1 MNRIVML
8 LLVIAV
14 LPCTVLPANGAE
26 NLLVNGSLAA
36 TQAGFPEC
44 WEPSSHKGVVYD
56 PTGGPGG
63 KPAIVLNGDA
73 ALRVSVHQQGIRLV
87 VGEKYKLSGYIKTKG
102 CMSAGAGLIISSAR
116 SHAEDGIKGLPS
128 DSEWTLREKTIT
140 LFPSRDNEYR
150 VRIRTFGGELAFAD
164 LRLEAMSE
172 GARKG
177 SRAGLLEATAA
188 PRLVPYQPLLN
199 RIPLAKPGV
208 VFKFYGNLREKQE
221 AYEGLITLAGNRL
234 SPQTASLSE
243 GRLLVK
249 LAGLACGEHVVNIV
263 LRHRESRQPVLEVT
277 YPVRIVDLSVCDLSR
292 VERLNNLVARLLSVP
307 VEQSAS
313 SQTFTFV
320 NPRDGWIFVQL
331 AAASTPELAVR
342 IDDRE
347 LALVAVD
354 GRLEAFRE
362 LSMGP
367 HRITVSGNREAARLL
382 VHSIPEIFDYPPCD
396 SSPVKEN
403 GSYDW
408 EFMKRHILPAVTT
421 LCGGTMPD
429 NARSEAK
436 ARGLKRLASLTVL
449 DRMTDPATARELMA
463 KCRGMTKPEYDGFSC
478 DELFFDSTM
487 TDTYTKALWGL
498 HNPERRLIYT
508 WINGLPGIDALHTDF
523 LSAALNASGG
533 RGRLLFECYCHPKA
547 DEKAAAAYLDEFVGE
562 TIRRFNATLPDAATG
577 TGVIFGN
584 FNQIPILTLE
594 HDPAVDYKYFLD
606 MQMNLI
612 ANSPDFAGLA
622 MTGVWATKWSDEEM
636 ARWTFLLMRHYAV
649 EGHKGMLSARYGFK
663 YNPGL
668 LANGDFA
675 EGLRGWTLTPAT
687 ANSIRPATI
696 AGYGRN
702 SQCRW
707 GAGRAGDTV
716 CVLARQA
723 GEPNRISQTAQGL
736 VVGKAYCLQFVTA
749 DRKDVIGKKG
759 EPRRHGIAAELPGAT
774 IVLEKSFVHVD
785 RRRKDEGVL
794 SDNVGK
800 INLHRTIFRA
810 TSPTQVITFHDTAA
824 TPGEE
829 LMINFIQ
836 LKPYLE

>member
-8 LLVIAV
+8 LVVAAV
-14 LPCTVLPANGAE
+14 LPCTVLSADGAE
-26 NLLVNGSLAA
+26 NLLVNGGLAA
-36 TQAGFPEC
+36 AQAGFPEF
-44 WEPSSHKGVVYD
+44 WERSSHKGVVYE

-63 KPAIVLNGDA
+63 KPAIVLDGDA
-73 ALRVSVHQQGIRLV
+73 AWRVSVHQQGIRLV

-102 CMSAGAGLIISSAR
+102 CKSAGAGLIISSAR

-128 DSEWTLREKTIT
+128 DSEWAFREKTLS

-150 VRIRTFGGELAFAD
+150 VRIRTSGGEIAFAD
-164 LRLEAMSE
+164 LRLEAVSE
-172 GARKG
+172 GAEKG
-177 SRAGLLEATAA
+177 SRAGLLELMAA

-199 RIPLAKPGV
+199 RIPLANPEV
-208 VFKFYGNLREKQE
+208 VFKFYGNLPEKQE
-221 AYEGLITLAGNRL
+221 AYEGLITLGGNRL
-234 SPQTASLSE
+234 PPQTASLSE

-249 LAGLACGEHVVNIV
+249 LAGLACGDHVVNIV
-263 LRHRESRQPVLEVT
+263 LRHRESRQSVLEVT
-277 YPVRIVDLSVCDLSR
+277 YPVRVVDFSECDLSR
-292 VERLNNLVARLLSVP
+292 VERLNNLVARILSVP

-313 SQTFTFV
+313 SQAFTFV
-320 NPRDGWIFVQL
+320 NPRDGWIFVQV

-342 IDDRE
+342 IDDGE
-347 LALVAVD
+347 LPLVAVD

-362 LSMGP
+362 LNMGP
-367 HRITVSGNREAARLL
+367 HRIAISGNRGAARLL
-382 VHSIPEIFDYPPCD
+382 VHSIPEIFNYPPCAT
-396 SSPVKEN
+396 SPVKEN
-403 GSYDW
+403 GRYDW

-421 LCGGTMPD
+421 LCGGSMPD

-436 ARGLKRLASLTVL
+436 ARGLKWLASLTVL
-449 DRMTDPATARELMA
+449 DRMTDPAGARELME
-463 KCRGMTKPEYDGFSC
+463 KCRGMTRPEYDGFSS
-478 DELFFDSTM
+478 DELFFDSTA

-498 HNPERRLIYT
+498 HNPEHRLVYT
-508 WINGLPGIDALHTDF
+508 WINGLPGIAPLHTDF
-523 LSAALNASGG
+523 ISAALNAARG

-547 DEKAAAAYLDEFVGE
+547 DEKAAAVYLDEFVGE

-584 FNQIPILTLE
+584 FNQIPILSLE

-622 MTGVWATKWSDEEM
+622 MTGVWGTRWSDEEM
-636 ARWTFLLMRHYAV
+636 VRWTFLLMRHYAV
-649 EGHKGMLSARYGFK
+649 EGHKDMLSARYGFK

-668 LANGDFA
+668 LTNGDFA
-675 EGLRGWTLTPAT
+675 KGLRGWTLASAT

-696 AGYGRN
+696 AGYGRS

-707 GAGRAGDTV
+707 GAGGAGDTV
-716 CVLARQA
+716 CVLARHT
-723 GEPNRISQTAQGL
+723 GEPNRVSQTARGL
-736 VVGKAYCLQFVTA
+736 VVGKAYSLQFVTA
-749 DRKDVIGKKG
+749 DRKDVVGKKG
-759 EPRRHGIAAELPGAT
+759 DPRRHGIAAELPGAT
-774 IVLEKSFVHVD
+774 IMPEKSFVHVD
-785 RRRKDEGVL
+785 RRSKGESTHG
-794 SDNVGK
+794 DNVGK

-824 TPGEE
+824 SPGEE